1 MEVQL
6 GSREKGRVAKH
17 GFAKSTP
24 QKAVRILKHAVG
36 MVVTHQWEL
45 SELGGKILE
54 LESESLHK
62 NWKVRLLG
70 LRVDGCSME
79 T

>member
-45 SELGGKILE
+45 SELGGEILE
-54 LESESLHK
+54 L
-62 NWKVRLLG
+62 
-70 LRVDGCSME
+70 
-79 T
+79 